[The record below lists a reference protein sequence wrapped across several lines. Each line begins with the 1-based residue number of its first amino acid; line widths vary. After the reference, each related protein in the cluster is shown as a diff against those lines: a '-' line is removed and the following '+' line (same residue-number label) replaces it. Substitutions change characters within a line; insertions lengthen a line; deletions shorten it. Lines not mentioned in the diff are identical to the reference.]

1 MNEIKKY
8 DVGYLSSIEDVL
20 DDAKKGKM
28 FILVEMKI
36 VKMRVTYV
44 F

>member
-20 DDAKKGKM
+20 DDAKKGKYSFLLM
-28 FILVEMKI
+28 MKI